1 MLSRREAKPVPHL
14 IVEYSANLDAK
25 VDIDELLRELHEAAA
40 ASGVF
45 PLGGIRTRAAR
56 RERYRIADG
65 HPDNAFVHVVA
76 RIRHGRPLD
85 VRQRAGTLLFETLCR
100 HLATAY
106 ATTPL
111 GISLE
116 VQEIDPDVS
125 YKQNNLHDYV
135 AQRERAPP

>member
-1 MLSRREAKPVPHL
+1 MLSLRATPMPHL
-14 IVEYSANLDAK
+14 IVEYSANLDPQI
-25 VDIDELLRELHEAAA
+25 DIEALLADLHAAAA

-56 RERYRIADG
+56 REHYRIADG

-85 VRQRAGTLLFETLCR
+85 VRQRAGTLLFETLCKN
-100 HLATAY
+100 LAVLY
-106 ATTPL
+106 ATRPL

-125 YKQNNLHDYV
+125 YKQNNLHEYV
-135 AQRERAPP
+135 AERERRRP

>member
-1 MLSRREAKPVPHL
+1 MPHL

-25 VDIDELLRELHEAAA
+25 VDIDELLRELHDAAA

-85 VRQRAGTLLFETLCR
+85 VRQRAGTLLFDTLCR
-100 HLATAY
+100 CLQTAY

-111 GISLE
+111 GVSLE
-116 VQEIDPDVS
+116 IQEIDPDLS
-125 YKQNNLHDYV
+125 YKQNNLHDYIE
-135 AQRERAPP
+135 QRGRSRP

>member
-1 MLSRREAKPVPHL
+1 MPHL
-14 IVEYSANLDAK
+14 IVEYSANLDPQI
-25 VDIDELLRELHEAAA
+25 DIDALLVELHAAAA

-56 RERYRIADG
+56 REHYRIADG

-85 VRQRAGTLLFETLCR
+85 VRQRAGTLLFETLCKS
-100 HLATAY
+100 LEVVY
-106 ATTPL
+106 ATRPL

-125 YKQNNLHDYV
+125 YKQNNLHEYV
-135 AQRERAPP
+135 AERERSRP

>member
-1 MLSRREAKPVPHL
+1 MPHL
-14 IVEYSANLDAK
+14 IVEYSANLDPK
-25 VDIDELLRELHEAAA
+25 IDLDAVLAELHAAAA

-56 RERYRIADG
+56 REHYRIADG
-65 HPDNAFVHVVA
+65 HPDNTFVHVTA

-85 VRQRAGTLLFETLCR
+85 VRQRAGTMLFETLCR
-100 HLATAY
+100 SLASVY
-106 ATTPL
+106 ETTPL

-116 VQEIDPDVS
+116 IQEIDPDVS

-135 AQRERAPP
+135 ARRQGKHS

>member
-1 MLSRREAKPVPHL
+1 MPHL

-25 VDIDELLRELHEAAA
+25 VDIDALLRDLHEAAA

-56 RERYRIADG
+56 REGYRIADG

-76 RIRHGRPLD
+76 RIRHGRPLE
-85 VRQRAGTLLFETLCR
+85 VRQRAGTLLFDTLCR
-100 HLATAY
+100 ALATAY

-116 VQEIDPDVS
+116 IQEIDPDVS
-125 YKQNNLHDYV
+125 YKQNNLHEYV
-135 AQRERAPP
+135 AQRGRSQP

>member
-1 MLSRREAKPVPHL
+1 MLTSRATPMPHL
-14 IVEYSANLDAK
+14 IVEYSANLDPQI
-25 VDIDELLRELHEAAA
+25 DIDALLAELHSAAA

-56 RERYRIADG
+56 REHYRIADG
-65 HPDNAFVHVVA
+65 HPDNAFVHVTA

-85 VRQRAGTLLFETLCR
+85 VRQRAGTLLFETLCKS
-100 HLATAY
+100 LAVIY
-106 ATTPL
+106 ATRPL

-125 YKQNNLHDYV
+125 YKQNNLHEYV
-135 AQRERAPP
+135 AERERTRP

>member
-1 MLSRREAKPVPHL
+1 MPHL

-25 VDIDELLRELHEAAA
+25 VDIDGLLRELHEAAA

-56 RERYRIADG
+56 REHYHIADG

-85 VRQRAGTLLFETLCR
+85 VRQRAGTLLFDTLCKC
-100 HLATAY
+100 LETAY

-116 VQEIDPDVS
+116 IQEIDPDVS

-135 AQRERAPP
+135 ARRQGKHS